1 MEIQPWLSSSLDL
14 VRTAFSFALAL
25 AFVSASAA
33 SLWFKGKYVH
43 SEGGRDS
50 VSVLILLFELD
61 REFMRFF
68 PCDGLSH
75 NFLPRCGS

>member
-25 AFVSASAA
+25 ASASAA
-33 SLWFKGKYVH
+33 FLWFKGKHVH
-43 SEGGRDS
+43 GEGGRDS
-50 VSVLILLFELD
+50 MSILILLFELD